1 MLQSVNLNR
10 TFSYKKGNR
19 LIKQTSEQVTS
30 GEIGRNLSGYV
41 FIFAICGKTRLNIG
55 LLRALSTPSGEIVD
69 NNDDRMNTM
78 IGC

>member
-19 LIKQTSEQVTS
+19 LELIKQTSEQVTS

-55 LLRALSTPSGEIVD
+55 LLRALSTPSGGIID
-69 NNDDRMNTM
+69 KNDE
-78 IGC
+78 